1 MRFGWLFLALLI
13 VPSCRSFLS
22 PASPPCRESKL
33 LGISEWRD
41 LDFQFPGTGD
51 NRRLGRE
58 QGGPPKSICILPFPY
73 EEVLLQGETKQLR
86 LYEDRFIKLFD
97 DAMENHEGVVA
108 MGLIAKSGIIQTVPL
123 CDIEAYNRMDG
134 FGIFVTIRVVG
145 RAQVVDVVQETPYL
159 KAVCRE
165 LTDKFPPNLELPN
178 LLADTI
184 EDVMVTLSALEHKL
198 NQLAEDSDT
207 EKDEEMERRINVA
220 KLDDKFFADDLE
232 DDNDD
237 DDDDR
242 VLDRRRRFQQAYRIS
257 METDTQGYV
266 SGSAGGNSLS
276 RRSPKELAAVSWASY
291 MTEILPEQD
300 ATYRIQ
306 AMDETDVFERLK
318 LASYMLR
325 EKRDRLQKQLD
336 NAEVKKKKKDDE
348 DVDL

>member
-1 MRFGWLFLALLI
+1 MLL

-22 PASPPCRESKL
+22 PLLLPCRESNL
-33 LGISEWRD
+33 FGISEWRD
-41 LDFQFPGTGD
+41 LEFDFPGTGND
-51 NRRLGRE
+51 RRLGRE

-86 LYEDRFIKLFD
+86 LYEDRFVKLFD
-97 DAMENHEGVVA
+97 DAMQNHEGVVA
-108 MGLIAKSGIIQTVPL
+108 MGLIAKSGIIKTVSV

-145 RAQVVDVVQETPYL
+145 RAQILDVVQQTPYL
-159 KAVCRE
+159 KGVCTE
-165 LTDKFPPNLELPN
+165 LTDTLPPNLELPN
-178 LLADTI
+178 LLSDTI

-198 NQLAEDSDT
+198 DQLGDDSDT
-207 EKDEEMERRINVA
+207 EVNEEMERRINVA
-220 KLDDKFFADDLE
+220 KLDDKFFADDLDDDE
-232 DDNDD
+232 DDDED
-237 DDDDR
+237 Q
-242 VLDRRRRFQQAYRIS
+242 VLDRRRRFQQAYRVA
-257 METDTQGYV
+257 MESDTQGYV
-266 SGSAGGNSLS
+266 SGSSGGESYS
-276 RRSPKELAAVSWASY
+276 RRSSKELTAVSWASY
-291 MTEILPEQD
+291 MTEIMPEQD

-336 NAEVKKKKKDDE
+336 KADVKKKKDE